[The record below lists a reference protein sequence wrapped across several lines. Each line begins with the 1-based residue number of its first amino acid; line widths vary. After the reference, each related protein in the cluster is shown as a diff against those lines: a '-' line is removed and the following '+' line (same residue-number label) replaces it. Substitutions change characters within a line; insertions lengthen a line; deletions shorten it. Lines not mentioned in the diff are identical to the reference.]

1 MFPDLAGIQCGQRW
15 YQGLASRRLRRSGK
29 PSSRGKSTVGSKARC
44 VTCDDCFFRKTNL
57 CALRLSEPCPTFR
70 PMLKGQMVPPQQP
83 RLIAREL
90 AAAV

>member
-1 MFPDLAGIQCGQRW
+1 
-15 YQGLASRRLRRSGK
+15 
-29 PSSRGKSTVGSKARC
+29 VGSKARC
-44 VTCDDCFFRKTNL
+44 VTCDDCYFRKTNL

-70 PMLKGQMVPPQQP
+70 PMLKGQMVPPPQP

>member
-1 MFPDLAGIQCGQRW
+1 MA
-15 YQGLASRRLRRSGK
+15 
-29 PSSRGKSTVGSKARC
+29 SKARS
-44 VTCDDCFFRKTNL
+44 VTCDDCYFRKANL

-70 PMLKGQMVPPQQP
+70 PMLKGRMVPPQQP